1 MTSLGLRR
9 GLILG
14 LGSLVA
20 YLIFCEFFFI
30 THAMG
35 GIFRP
40 VSSLVLIPAV
50 QANGQSLSYRS
61 VVELAHGMKGFGG
74 ATKNSEAFDRAVSVS
89 VYRLYV
95 EALAEELDVDV
106 TRAEIAAQLI
116 DLEVIGPGLELAKWQ
131 EKDYRKY
138 ILQPLL
144 LAQRTEATVSDND
157 VYQAQA
163 LTAMESLRKKVAQG
177 MPFADVA
184 QNFSQDPSALSRGD
198 LGIMSLA
205 TLASWLQ
212 PAVKLVDEEVGTVS
226 EILAA
231 SDAYWSVTLIEYFPS
246 EVLEQAAIHF
256 RGIAVKK
263 KSFRSVVG
271 QIMTDNQPW
280 VFIW

>member
-14 LGSLVA
+14 LGSLVT

-74 ATKNSEAFDRAVSVS
+74 ATKNSEAFERAVFVS

-95 EALAEELDVDV
+95 EALAAELDIKV
-106 TRAEIAAQLI
+106 TQADIAAQPV
-116 DLEVIGPGLELAKWQ
+116 DLGVIGPGLELSKWR

-144 LAQRTEATVSDND
+144 LAQRTETAVSAND
-157 VYQAQA
+157 IYQADA
-163 LTAMESLRKKVAQG
+163 LAVMESLRKKVAQG

-205 TLASWLQ
+205 TLATWLQ

-226 EILAA
+226 QILSAP
-231 SDAYWSVTLIEYFPS
+231 DAYWSVTLVEYFSS

-263 KSFRSVVG
+263 KTFGSVVG
-271 QIMTDNQPW
+271 QIMTDNPAW